1 MKASLRISSSSSS
14 KHAPSL
20 LPLFLIC
27 TGSCACLTQSREMWN
42 MERMREQ
49 QHSHFS
55 GQGLLKEWKIP
66 AELYGS
72 VPYLSSHPQTAA
84 AAAHVWEIAF
94 IFVLV
99 SSTCLVPHFS
109 ALIILIS
116 IFFFHWFP
124 DWFFFYIYD
133 YCSAL
138 MVSLDL
144 WWPLLFFHC
153 SHLEL
158 HISFCFLPINSI
170 FYLSLSYSQNV
181 SDFIDFMCQIFILFL
196 LGHRRKSKVDKSTA
210 WFLLCKNKCITKI
223 IIIINDQIRK

>member
-1 MKASLRISSSSSS
+1 MKASLRISSSSSSSS

-27 TGSCACLTQSREMWN
+27 TGSSACLTQSREMWN

-138 MVSLDL
+138 MVSLTITHHLQDIDVINYDKVCL
-144 WWPLLFFHC
+144 NWPLGTSSFFPLQSPWITHFLLFSTNKLNFLFVPLLFTKC
-153 SHLEL
+153 VWLYW
-158 HISFCFLPINSI
+158 
-170 FYLSLSYSQNV
+170 FYV
-181 SDFIDFMCQIFILFL
+181 SDFYFIF
-196 LGHRRKSKVDKSTA
+196 T
-210 WFLLCKNKCITKI
+210 WT
-223 IIIINDQIRK
+223 